1 MFRHDLYR
9 KAVLESSRET
19 LLGVPFIV
27 NLQCVGGS
35 EIFYSLLDILIYIK
49 LFILFI
55 RIAKLENAENND
67 YLKSHVPACLPS
79 FMAS

>member
-1 MFRHDLYR
+1 MWIAAELCYLVFVFIFCIIITIEMFRHDLYR

-35 EIFYSLLDILIYIK
+35 EIFY
-49 LFILFI
+49 
-55 RIAKLENAENND
+55 
-67 YLKSHVPACLPS
+67 
-79 FMAS
+79 